1 MFIKHFIKSITS
13 SKQRNRIRKFRRDIK
28 KRLFPKSKTSLA
40 ELKNI
45 LVQDFGLKK
54 GDNIIVASSFGNLN
68 ANYSPQDVIQLLQ
81 SIVTEEGSIMMPY
94 YPPINSTE
102 WVKTS
107 NIFDMERTKSGMGI
121 LTNIFSKMPGVVKSI
136 HPIKAVCVW
145 GKNAKEII
153 SNHEN
158 STTPFYWDSPYG
170 KYLKIHSKSLGLGLK
185 NIPIFHAFED
195 ILSKPYDTYYQKE
208 KYTLFVKN
216 GNNAFPI
223 KTYVHDNDILD
234 RCISAGDYVAS
245 LKCKSYKKINFGY
258 TFLYVIDNDDLYQ
271 RLQTEFKNGNTRIRK

>member
-54 GDNIIVASSFGNLN
+54 GDNIIVTSSFGNLN
-68 ANYSPQDVIQLLQ
+68 ANYSPQDVIKLLQ

-102 WVKTS
+102 WAKS
-107 NIFDMERTKSGMGI
+107 NNIFDMKLTKSGMGI

-145 GKNAKEII
+145 GKNANEII

-170 KYLKIHSKSLGLGLK
+170 KYLKIHSKSLGLGVK
-185 NIPIFHAFED
+185 NIPIFHTIED
-195 ILSKPYDTYYQKE
+195 VLSEHYDTYYQKE
-208 KYTLFVKN
+208 KYKLSIKN
-216 GNNAFPI
+216 GNNTI
-223 KTYVHDNDILD
+223 SVKTYVHDSNILD
-234 RCISAGDYVAS
+234 KCISARDYTAS
-245 LKCKSYKKINFGY
+245 LKCKSYKKVNFGY
-258 TFLYVIDNDDLYQ
+258 AFLFVIDNDDLYQ
-271 RLQTEFKNGNTRIRK
+271 RAKIEFSNGNTRIRK

>member
-54 GDNIIVASSFGNLN
+54 GDNIIVTSSFGNLN
-68 ANYSPQDVIQLLQ
+68 ANYSPQDVIKLLQ

-102 WVKTS
+102 WAKS
-107 NIFDMERTKSGMGI
+107 NNIFDMKLTKSGMGI

-145 GKNAKEII
+145 GKNANEII

-185 NIPIFHAFED
+185 NIPIFHTFED
-195 ILSKPYDTYYQKE
+195 VLSESYDFYYQKK
-208 KYTLFVKN
+208 KYTLFIKN
-216 GNNAFPI
+216 GNNTFSI

>member
-258 TFLYVIDNDDLYQ
+258 TFLYVIDNDD
-271 RLQTEFKNGNTRIRK
+271 